1 MKTIFSTLLFLVIS
15 LSLVAQAPQGINYQT
30 VVRNASGTVLANTN
44 VGIKINIRSGSASGT
59 IVYAE
64 SHAVTTNQF
73 GLVNFVIGQG
83 VVISG
88 TFVNI
93 NWGNGTYFAETL
105 VDPAGGTSYVTV
117 GAQQLMSV
125 PYALYAANSTN
136 SINASNGSSW
146 KDSIFN
152 FGTSDN
158 YNLVFNRKD
167 AFISYTPYKYGT
179 RIGYGSLELSAP
191 YPYLDFSDTILSRK
205 DADMRLAYDKSLG
218 GYLTISTYDST
229 VLNKWKWD
237 QFTFNKNGR
246 MGIGTNQP
254 RVALDVKGDVRAS
267 NSDTSNIAYLS
278 GIDGALIL
286 RRKND
291 FAYIDFKSTIDTSV
305 RISCINNGLVINTGQ
320 TLTSYN
326 ERLRILSNG
335 NIGIGNSNPKSKFTV
350 TGGDVNITDI
360 ASGIIMKSPN
370 GSCWRVTIDN
380 SGNLVRTAIT
390 CP

>member
-1 MKTIFSTLLFLVIS
+1 MKSIISLVLFLTIT

-30 VVRNASGTVLANTN
+30 VVRNTSGTVLANTN
-44 VGIKINIRSGSASGT
+44 VGIKINIRSTSATGT

-64 SHAVTTNQF
+64 THAVSTNQF

-83 VVISG
+83 TVVTG
-88 TFVNI
+88 TFANI
-93 NWGNGTYFAETL
+93 NWGNGSYFAETL
-105 VDPAGGTSYVTV
+105 VDPAGGTAYVSV

-125 PYALYAANSTN
+125 PYALYASK
-136 SINASNGSSW
+136 ASNGSSW
-146 KDSIFN
+146 KDTIFN
-152 FGTSDN
+152 FGNSN
-158 YNLVFNRKD
+158 MNLVFNRTN
-167 AFISYTPYKYGT
+167 ALISPPPYNKFGT
-179 RIGYGSLELSAP
+179 GIGYGTLELSAP
-191 YPYLDFSDTILSRK
+191 YPYLDFTDTLFTRK
-205 DADMRLAYDKSLG
+205 DADMRLAYDKSFG

-254 RVALDVKGDVRAS
+254 HVKLDVKGDVRSS
-267 NSDTSNIAYLS
+267 NSDTTNFTYI
-278 GIDGALIL
+278 GGTDGALIL

-291 FAYIDFKSTIDTSV
+291 LAHIDFISTSDTSV
-305 RISCINNGLVINTGQ
+305 RITCQNNGLVFNTGQ

-335 NIGIGNSNPKSKFTV
+335 NIGIGNSNPKSKLTV

-360 ASGIIMKSPN
+360 ASGIILKSPN
-370 GSCWRVTIDN
+370 GNCWRVTIDN

>member
-1 MKTIFSTLLFLVIS
+1 MVLFLAIT

-30 VVRNASGTVLANTN
+30 VIRNSSGNVLANTN
-44 VGIKINIRSGSASGT
+44 VSIKINIRSNSASGT

-64 SHAVTTNQF
+64 THTVSTNQF
-73 GLVNFVIGQG
+73 GLVNFAIGQG
-83 VVISG
+83 TVVAG

-105 VDPAGGTSYVTV
+105 VDPSGGNAYVTV

-158 YNLVFNRKD
+158 YNLVFNRKA
-167 AFISYTPYKYGT
+167 AFISYPPFNKVGT
-179 RIGYGSLELSAP
+179 NIGYGTLELSAP

-205 DADMRLAYDKSLG
+205 DADMRLAYNKNAG
-218 GYLTISTYDST
+218 GYLTISTFDST

-237 QFTFNKNGR
+237 QFVFNKNGR

-254 RVALDVKGDVRAS
+254 RVALDVKGDVLSS
-267 NSDTSNIAYLS
+267 NSDTTNYSYIS
-278 GIDGALIL
+278 GNDGALIL

-291 FAYIDFKSTIDTSV
+291 MAYIDFKSTNDTSV
-305 RISCINNGLVINTGQ
+305 RISSLNNGLVFNTGQ

-335 NIGIGNSNPKSKFTV
+335 KIGIGNSNPKSKLTV
-350 TGGDVNITDI
+350 TGGDVNVTDI
-360 ASGIIMKSPN
+360 ASGIILKSPN
-370 GSCWRVTIDN
+370 GNCWRVTIDN
-380 SGNLVRTAIT
+380 SGNLIRTSIT